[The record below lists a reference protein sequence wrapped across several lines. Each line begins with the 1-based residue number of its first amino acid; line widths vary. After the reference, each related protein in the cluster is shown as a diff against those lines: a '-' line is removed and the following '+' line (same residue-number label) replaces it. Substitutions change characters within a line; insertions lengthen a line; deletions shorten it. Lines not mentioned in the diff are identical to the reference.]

1 MINIDKMTLAVKE
14 ILAKTQ
20 EKALEIK
27 SQNITSDM
35 LILSALK
42 SKNLFSDILNRINID
57 SKSLKYEL
65 EQELLKINDVVGE
78 NINYGAYMSN
88 DLIALLN
95 EADKYREKNKD
106 EFLSA
111 EHLLLGAYIKN
122 AIFKKYLDKVS
133 SLKDLIILIEK
144 IRGGKKVMNDNPEI
158 TYEVLEKYGRDLVE
172 EVKTG
177 KIDPVIGR
185 DDEIRNLIRILSRK
199 TKNNPV
205 LIGEPGVGKTAIV
218 EALAQRIVRGDVPES
233 LKNKTVFELDL
244 PSLVAGAKYRGE
256 FEERLKAVLE
266 EIKEHNGNIILFID
280 EIHMLVGAGKTDGAM
295 DAGNI
300 LKPMLARGEL
310 RCIGATTLNEYRNY
324 IEKDSALERRF
335 QKILVKEPNVDDTIS
350 ILRGL
355 KERFEIYHNVKI
367 SDRAIVSASKLSNR
381 YITDRFLPDKAID
394 LIDQACATIKT
405 ENSSNPVEL
414 DSINRKVMLLEI
426 EEKALSQENDEI
438 SKKRILGVKE
448 ELAELREKQKKLQL
462 QVDKEKEKLEAL
474 SKIRYEIDKVKLE
487 LERAENSYNLEKASE
502 LKYATLPKLENEL
515 SNLEKELDLNENKL
529 LKQEVT
535 EEDIS
540 YIISQMTGIPL
551 SKLIETEKERLLNL
565 EATLHERVLG
575 QDDAVASVTNAILR
589 SRAGISDPN
598 RPIGSF
604 LFLGPTGVG
613 KTELAKS
620 LALNLFD
627 DEKNIVRID
636 MSEYMEKHSVSRL
649 IGAPPGYVGYEEG
662 GQLTEI
668 VRRNPYSI
676 ILLDEVEKAHTDVF
690 NILLQLLDEGSL
702 TDSKGV
708 KVDFKNTIIIMTS
721 NIGSLELLENH
732 SEEKISELTKEI
744 IKNKLYTYFKP
755 EILNRI
761 DDIIIFN
768 PLTENNV
775 KDITRKLLKDLA
787 GRLYNQNINLYY
799 DDNILTW
806 VAKSSYDKNFGA
818 RPIKRFIQA
827 NIENIL
833 AKEIIKKFDNK
844 KIDIKIIFT
853 NKLEV
858 YIDKNTD

>member
-1 MINIDKMTLAVKE
+1 MNIDKMTLAVKE

-844 KIDIKIIFT
+844 KIDIKITFT

>member
-844 KIDIKIIFT
+844 KIDIKITFT

>member
-1 MINIDKMTLAVKE
+1 MNIDKMTLAVKE